1 MGVNGLGAYLTFD
14 GQVHL
19 IQDSTAFEIAVPCP
33 PISYLLLPSWFC
45 KCGSEK
51 TPLNQV
57 SAQLIICW
65 NNQDAHYN
73 DPNTVYDIGTLD
85 QASSGG
91 LKIVSPEHT
100 FTGAYLWI
108 GNAVKSFKHFRFL
121 FKLTEE
127 IKEPDLA

>member
-1 MGVNGLGAYLTFD
+1 
-14 GQVHL
+14 
-19 IQDSTAFEIAVPCP
+19 VPLELQFLALQSF
-33 PISYLLLPSWFC
+33 ISFLLSWFC
-45 KCGSEK
+45 KYISK

-57 SAQLIICW
+57 SAQLILCW
-65 NNQDAHYN
+65 NDQGANYD
-73 DPNTVYDIGTLD
+73 DPNIMNDIVTLD

-108 GNAVKSFKHFRFL
+108 GNAVKSFKHFWFL